1 MQLHCRRASSQAR
14 TTRSASLA
22 RPQPRPV
29 RTPATNTTPARL
41 LPPPPRRPV
50 RRQPCDDPLH
60 RIRRQRCSPM
70 RRAGRAGRRARG
82 FERVVGV
89 WGLTHYRRIVMA
101 KVSLDWYWNR
111 FSVDDD
117 LKTIMQ
123 RTTENIAR
131 GCYKPES
138 LARSVYVIRL
148 AGPFLIS
155 YPKGPSPVIYIGKG
169 QFRNRISAHRTWIRD
184 FFDHLKHA
192 QFEIRYCIP
201 RVKNNLG
208 IEKEVEAYL
217 IHRFIE
223 RYGMLPINNKVL
235 SNTNVYHQFIPANSL
250 DKAISIG
257 SGNKPHWEVCP
268 LRSNPWFKKYS
279 QNMAKQSSPSHP

>member
-1 MQLHCRRASSQAR
+1 
-14 TTRSASLA
+14 
-22 RPQPRPV
+22 
-29 RTPATNTTPARL
+29 
-41 LPPPPRRPV
+41 
-50 RRQPCDDPLH
+50 
-60 RIRRQRCSPM
+60 
-70 RRAGRAGRRARG
+70 
-82 FERVVGV
+82 
-89 WGLTHYRRIVMA
+89 MA
-101 KVSLDWYWNR
+101 KVSLAWYSNR

-123 RTTENIAR
+123 SVIAEIAEDR
-131 GCYKPES
+131 YKPES

-155 YPKGPSPVIYIGKG
+155 YPNGPSPVIYIGKG

-192 QFEIRYCIP
+192 HFEIKYCIP
-201 RVKNNLG
+201 RVRNNLG

-235 SNTNVYHQFIPANSL
+235 SNTNVHHQFTGVNAL
-250 DKAISIG
+250 DRAISIG

-279 QNMAKQSSPSHP
+279 KNMAKQRSSMHP